1 MAKIYLKKKEE
12 LKELD
17 EVAYV
22 RFASVYRSFT
32 DISSFMDELE
42 KMVKKDKK

>member
-1 MAKIYLKKKEE
+1 MICEALKDI
-12 LKELD
+12 D

-32 DISSFMDELE
+32 DISSFMSELE
-42 KMVKKDKK
+42 KMVNKNGKK